1 MEDGT
6 AYTDACPRYPALFS
20 IRAAW
25 LSVRKGCR
33 DDGFRMKT
41 HAHVFTTKLTPGK
54 FKRKPKPESGERK
67 WTLRALRS
75 TYSVKPRF
83 AA

>member
-33 DDGFRMKT
+33 DDGFRNENACTRIHDEINARKVQTQAKT
-41 HAHVFTTKLTPGK
+41 GIW
-54 FKRKPKPESGERK
+54 RKK
-67 WTLRALRS
+67 
-75 TYSVKPRF
+75 VDF
-83 AA
+83 AGVTFHI